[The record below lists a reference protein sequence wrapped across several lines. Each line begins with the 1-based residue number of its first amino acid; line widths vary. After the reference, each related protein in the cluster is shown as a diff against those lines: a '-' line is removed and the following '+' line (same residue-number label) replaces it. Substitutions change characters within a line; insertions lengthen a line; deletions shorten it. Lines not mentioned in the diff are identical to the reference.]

1 MLALVGLVAA
11 AVVNAGSGRST
22 AATTSAVY
30 GGAGTTLRGIPP
42 SPTTNTYGGAGTT
55 LRGIPPSP
63 TTNTYGGAGT
73 SIGAGGRGDPP
84 AGGSAGSDALAAWLL
99 GAGGAVLLV
108 GASAL
113 LARRIRRPGGDEN
126 DRVAP
131 A

>member
-22 AATTSAVY
+22 AATTSAV
-30 GGAGTTLRGIPP
+30 
-42 SPTTNTYGGAGTT
+42 YGGAGTT